1 MKKNIANI
9 KNFDHAKT
17 IEFLKTFYQNLNIQ
31 YQLNKKFTSKL
42 NEIFEIQF
50 HSIRFSRF

>member
-1 MKKNIANI
+1 MKKNIADI
-9 KNFDHAKT
+9 KSFDHVKT
-17 IEFLKTFYQNLNIQ
+17 IEFLKTFYQNLSTQ

-42 NEIFEIQF
+42 NQIFEIQF